1 MIREELYYQES
12 NQKQNYETYY
22 HQERMALIVE
32 KQEYN
37 LFQIL
42 KPKLFVVGDKWC
54 VLYGENLL
62 NGIAGFGES
71 PYKAILDFNKAWNKP
86 IKATK

>member
-1 MIREELYYQES
+1 MTREELDHQES

-32 KQEYN
+32 KEEYN

-42 KPKLFVVGDKWC
+42 KPKLFVDGDKWC
-54 VLYGENLL
+54 VLYGENLQD
-62 NGIAGFGES
+62 GIAGFGES